1 MHLFYNFAISI
12 YGFLIKFAALFNEK
26 ANKWVKGRADLL
38 FSLPHNENRELSI
51 NWFHCASLGEFEQ
64 GRPLIEKIKKEYP
77 NEKILLTFYSPSGYE
92 IRKNYELADWVTYLP
107 LDLKSKMR
115 PFIHQINAKR
125 VFIIKYE
132 LWFNMLSILA
142 EKKTPTYL
150 ISGKFRAEQVFFKP
164 LGTWF
169 LKHLKQSFT
178 HFFVQ
183 DEFSQSLLLKNNI
196 TQSSIAGDT
205 RIDRVL
211 ALAKNPLK
219 FNHLEKILQGK
230 KVIVAGSTWQK
241 ENDFLFEIKNRLS
254 NNTVL
259 IIAPHDVKD
268 KNIEALQNQF
278 PEASLWTNIEHEKT
292 SPKIILINCIG
303 VLSSL
308 YQYANVAII
317 GGGFGAGIHNILEP
331 ACFGLP
337 VLFGP
342 KHQKFDEARAMINQ
356 GSGFCFTNFNEFKN
370 IIELLINDE
379 EKRNT
384 IASIQKTYL
393 NSQAGATEFIMSKIN
408 F

>member
-1 MHLFYNFAISI
+1 MQLFYNFSISL
-12 YGFLIKFAALFNEK
+12 YGLTIKIAALFNAK
-26 ANKWVKGRADLL
+26 ANKWVKGRINVLAT
-38 FSLPHNENRELSI
+38 LPHNENQEQSI

-64 GRPLIEKIKKEYP
+64 GRPLIEKIKKEFP
-77 NEKILLTFYSPSGYE
+77 SQKILLTFYSPSGYE

-115 PFIHQINAKR
+115 PFIHQMNPKR

-132 LWFNMLSILA
+132 LWFNMLSLLA

-169 LKHLKQSFT
+169 LTRLQQAFT

-183 DEFSQSLLLKNNI
+183 DEASQKILHNNNI
-196 TQSSIAGDT
+196 TQTSIAGDT

-219 FNHLEKILQGK
+219 FNHLEKLLQDK
-230 KVIVAGSTWQK
+230 MVIVAGSTWQK
-241 ENDFLFEIKNRLS
+241 ENDFLFQIKNKLP

-259 IIAPHDVKD
+259 IIAPHEVKD
-268 KNIEALQNQF
+268 KNIETLQKRF
-278 PEASLWTNIEHEKT
+278 PHAVLWSKIEETNT
-292 SPKIILINCIG
+292 CPQVIIINCIG
-303 VLSSL
+303 ILSSL
-308 YQYANVAII
+308 YQYANLAVI
-317 GGGFGAGIHNILEP
+317 GGGFNAGIHNILEP

-342 KHQKFDEARAMINQ
+342 KHQNFDEAAAMIKEGTGFSFKEYQEFENQ
-356 GSGFCFTNFNEFKN
+356 
-370 IIELLINDE
+370 LLNL
-379 EKRNT
+379 
-384 IASIQKTYL
+384 IASKEKQADIRLKQSNYLQKQ
-393 NSQAGATEFIMSKIN
+393 SGATELILSKIT
-408 F
+408 